1 MDKQKV
7 HIVVEGGLVQ
17 AVYADNGLDVD
28 VVIYDLDADDKPE
41 CIEVCKAVMQL
52 SDRATLVY

>member
-1 MDKQKV
+1 MKKTV

-17 AVYADNGLDVD
+17 AVYADDGLDVD
-28 VVIYDLDADDKPE
+28 VVIYDLDTEGKE
-41 CIEVCKAVMQL
+41 ESLEVCKAVMTL

>member
-1 MDKQKV
+1 MKKTV

-17 AVYADNGLDVD
+17 AVYADDGLDVD
-28 VVIYDLDADDKPE
+28 VVIYDLDTEDKAE
-41 CIEVCKAVMQL
+41 CIEVCKTVMQL